1 MKCGTLSLL
10 LGAALLA
17 GAPSVFCGDAAG
29 KNAGDRIFLADLSG
43 KTPLAAQWQVKAN
56 LKVENGELTL
66 KGTVADPKVTLP
78 EEYRI
83 RFSGKIKEEDEQVK
97 GGFLT
102 VSLDQKVTVL
112 VRLGARGPSQILHP
126 DPQNPKRNT
135 GATRK
140 TRIQLNETFQC
151 EVCRRKAGDGRYEY
165 SFTLN
170 GTPVG
175 SVVETPGSPRL
186 SFGSWRVSPVLTGV
200 EIFRLQ

>member
-151 EVCRRKAGDGRYEY
+151 EVCRRKAGDLDACHNSLRIAEDGAQCFRRA
-165 SFTLN
+165 FMTAQKL
-170 GTPVG
+170 
-175 SVVETPGSPRL
+175 PRVQDML
-186 SFGSWRVSPVLTGV
+186 RLLEHLFG
-200 EIFRLQ
+200 

>member
-17 GAPSVFCGDAAG
+17 GAPSVFCGDTAA
-29 KNAGDRIFLADLSG
+29 KDAGERIFLADLSG

-56 LKVENGELTL
+56 LKVENGELSLKSTL
-66 KGTVADPKVTLP
+66 ANPKVTLP

-83 RFSGKIKEEDEQVK
+83 RFSGKIKEEDEQIK

-102 VSLDQKVTVL
+102 VSLDQKITVL

-135 GATRK
+135 GAGRK
-140 TRIQLNETFQC
+140 TQIQLNEAFQG
-151 EVCRRKAGDGRYEY
+151 EICRRKAGEGRYEY
-165 SFTLN
+165 SFALN
-170 GTPVG
+170 GVPIG
-175 SVVETPGSPRL
+175 SFVETPGSSQL
-186 SFGSWRVSPVLTGV
+186 SFGSWRVFPVLTGV

>member
-112 VRLGARGPSQILHP
+112 VRLGARGASQILHP

-135 GATRK
+135 GAK
-140 TRIQLNETFQC
+140 C
-151 EVCRRKAGDGRYEY
+151 CRDSRFAPAVFR
-165 SFTLN
+165 FLARF
-170 GTPVG
+170 
-175 SVVETPGSPRL
+175 PR
-186 SFGSWRVSPVLTGV
+186 FNRC
-200 EIFRLQ
+200 